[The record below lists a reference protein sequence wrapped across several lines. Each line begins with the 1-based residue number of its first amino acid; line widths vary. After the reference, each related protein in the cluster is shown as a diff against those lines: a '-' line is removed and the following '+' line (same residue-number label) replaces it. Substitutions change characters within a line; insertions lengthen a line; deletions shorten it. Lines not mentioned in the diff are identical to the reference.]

1 MKKTGSFF
9 YVQFKKKPLTEN
21 KTHLVYFTKYIEE
34 GNKLKMKSLIILFL
48 TFILVNSLPKN
59 YKSKISH
66 PFNTSEE
73 NGEER

>member
-9 YVQFKKKPLTEN
+9 YVQFKKNINWKN
-21 KTHLVYFTKYIEE
+21 KTNLVYFTKYIEE

-59 YKSKISH
+59 YKREIPH
-66 PFNTSEE
+66 TFNTSEE
-73 NGEER
+73 NGNER